1 MEKICQTHIQ
11 GGSLPYHLIP
21 WLLKIALGLH
31 RLCLLSP
38 LIGQPPGRWCKHL
51 KVWAMK
57 SLWDFEPTGWIRFVF
72 LFLSSPVCI
81 MEWCQVVS
89 QRCLKDRSNETLL
102 LLATSGIANV
112 DYEQAQGVDC
122 EHPPV
127 SQLHPL
133 NPLCATLCFHLGN
146 KLSFYFLSPLV
157 TIPWEQRPCCAYPP
171 SIQHWSQ

>member
-1 MEKICQTHIQ
+1 
-11 GGSLPYHLIP
+11 
-21 WLLKIALGLH
+21 
-31 RLCLLSP
+31 
-38 LIGQPPGRWCKHL
+38 
-51 KVWAMK
+51 
-57 SLWDFEPTGWIRFVF
+57 
-72 LFLSSPVCI
+72 

-89 QRCLKDRSNETLL
+89 QRYLKDRSNETLL

-112 DYEQAQGVDC
+112 NYEQAQGVDC

-171 SIQHWSQ
+171 SIQHWWQYLPEDQRRFAMTAGIQLCDSIHILTQRDQWITGSRSAHQLRREIRSGEWV